1 MPIPAEFQEREY
13 ESLFIQEIAHLGG
26 FTWSPG
32 QIDENLL
39 GFDAGMWLAPS
50 LLLRFGFK
58 HGSSHSRHFVKCIV
72 DKFHRFC
79 PCWECRLFRGEK
91 LSKYFLLEWG
101 KFADDFFP
109 KRALNFFAQH
119 KRPYQSTEQGA
130 AGDYWKSA
138 YFQFRI
144 DQNQQRRLEE
154 LEHRLGKASVVT
166 YSCAAFM
173 KKKDLWDFA
182 NRKEIIK
189 NSNFVSPG
197 KLSGHS
203 RYTFTEPGHVGFANA
218 EPTPIED
225 SPIFSRLQEAA
236 GAERTE
242 ASVTQL
248 VKAAGNAV
256 SNVMAEED
264 RETGDGALFIQL
276 TSRMHEQF
284 GISEVDEDGEGGA
297 ELLRAI
303 TNVMAF
309 NTINS
314 TSWAIVSPP
323 ETFEE

>member
-1 MPIPAEFQEREY
+1 MAIPADFQEREY
-13 ESLFIQEIAHLGG
+13 ESLFIQEVTHLGG

-32 QIDENLL
+32 QTDENLL
-39 GFDAGMWLAPS
+39 GFDAGMWLAPHF
-50 LLLRFGFK
+50 LLRFGFRP
-58 HGSSHSRHFVKCIV
+58 GSSDERRFIECVV
-72 DKFHRFC
+72 DWLH
-79 PCWECRLFRGEK
+79 PYWPWWDYPLYRGK
-91 LSKYFLLEWG
+91 VLSKEFLPQWG
-101 KFADDFFP
+101 KFANECFP

-218 EPTPIED
+218 EPTPIAD
-225 SPIFSRLQEAA
+225 NPIISKLQEAA

-242 ASVTQL
+242 ASFTQL
-248 VKAAGNAV
+248 VKVAGNAV

-264 RETGDGALFIQL
+264 RETGDGALFSQL
-276 TSRMHEQF
+276 TGRMHEQF
-284 GISEVDEDGEGGA
+284 GISESDEEGGV